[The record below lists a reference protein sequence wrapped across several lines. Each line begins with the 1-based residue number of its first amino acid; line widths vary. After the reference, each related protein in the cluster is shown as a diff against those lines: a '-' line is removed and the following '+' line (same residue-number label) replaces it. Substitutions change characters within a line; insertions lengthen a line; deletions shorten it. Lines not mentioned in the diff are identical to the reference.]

1 MGTPIPAEG
10 KCSYS
15 GCMRTVRYIAP
26 IILAVQLPL
35 HKSITG
41 LWLDLLVFNSVAI
54 ASLISV
60 VLAPK
65 VNNKWAQPIT
75 ACAIGSWSL
84 GSILATTTSYIDLP
98 SAVITTSDASYLL
111 FYPLALLGMQLLIS
125 SQQKLT
131 LLEIVDASIVGLG
144 LSTLG
149 SAFALHPVLPHFDG
163 DLNQSFLAIIYPV
176 ADLVLL
182 CFIISTVVMQGF
194 SRRGLLLSIGVSLY
208 SVTDFLFLWQNINM
222 SYTFGSLL
230 DYGWLL
236 AFVII
241 AESCWHSATDN
252 RQKNGVSPVLITISV
267 FLSATLLALL
277 AIDPDNF
284 PHFILIPAI
293 GTLALAFIR
302 MSIALNQARHIGHE
316 RILARTDELTMLP
329 NRRRLIA
336 EIQGFAARQGSLL
349 LLDLDGFK
357 PVNDTFGHEIGDRV
371 LQQVAQRF
379 SRALPSGALLARLG
393 GDEFGV
399 LVDGTEAVV
408 MEIALALRG
417 TLSYPFLIDGNEIG
431 IGVSIGIA
439 HNDGAD
445 DLLLRADKAMYAAKR
460 QALGVCQL

>member
-1 MGTPIPAEG
+1 MGTPIPTEG
-10 KCSYS
+10 KCSYA
-15 GCMRTVRYIAP
+15 GYMRTVRYLAP

-65 VNNKWAQPIT
+65 VNNKWTQIIT

-84 GSILATTTSYIDLP
+84 GSILATATSYINLP
-98 SAVITTSDASYLL
+98 SAIITTSDASYLL
-111 FYPLALLGMQLLIS
+111 FYPLALLGFQLLIS
-125 SQQKLT
+125 SHQKLT

-163 DLNQSFLAIIYPV
+163 DFNQSFLAIIYPV

-208 SVTDFLFLWQNINM
+208 SVTDFLFLWQNINL

-241 AESCWHSATDN
+241 AESCWHPATDN

-267 FLSATLLALL
+267 FLSSTLLALL

-302 MSIALNQARHIGHE
+302 MSIALNQARNIGHE

-336 EIQGFAARQGSLL
+336 EIQGFATRQGSLL

-357 PVNDTFGHEIGDRV
+357 PVNDTYGHEIGDRV

-379 SRALPSGALLARLG
+379 SRALPSGSLLARLG

-399 LVDGTEAVV
+399 LVDGNEAVV

-417 TLSYPFLIDGNEIG
+417 TLSYPFLIDGHEIS